1 MFKGNTMNVGALP
14 ERVYSIC
21 KFVEKEPMTEKD
33 AKELMEP
40 KFLGQ
45 SSDYFNAS
53 LKAAIELGLVTEDDD
68 MISLIVDPS
77 VIKSLETMREFI
89 TNNIGTLSD
98 GSFYKTTKA
107 YFGLSDQ
114 IFTLNKKLQDLSS
127 ELNKISG
134 EKVDNQKLLAMRF
147 WVQYLG
153 LGYIYDSFF
162 IPNCAVFLGD
172 LIKSANF
179 EVDKLYSISDFFSI
193 LNASVLITDLDY
205 IRKSMNY
212 GLTCG
217 LRTLESQGIITLEHV
232 QDMQD
237 IWTLFNLSGVS
248 STVTNIRVRR

>member
-21 KFVEKEPMTEKD
+21 KFVEKKPMTEKD

-40 KFLGQ
+40 KFLKQ

-107 YFGLSDQ
+107 YFA
-114 IFTLNKKLQDLSS
+114 SS
-127 ELNKISG
+127 EGCI
-134 EKVDNQKLLAMRF
+134 
-147 WVQYLG
+147 
-153 LGYIYDSFF
+153 
-162 IPNCAVFLGD
+162 
-172 LIKSANF
+172 
-179 EVDKLYSISDFFSI
+179 
-193 LNASVLITDLDY
+193 
-205 IRKSMNY
+205 
-212 GLTCG
+212 
-217 LRTLESQGIITLEHV
+217 
-232 QDMQD
+232 
-237 IWTLFNLSGVS
+237 
-248 STVTNIRVRR
+248 VTPPTPIHLVAP